1 MCSKEEFMRSIRVYL
16 LIVSFIFAHSIWA
29 QSGAKKDMSMFLENE
44 RNSINI
50 FQNVADSVVNVSN
63 MRKSRA
69 MFDMD
74 SAEVEAGM
82 GSGFIWDKDGFVVTN
97 FHVVDGGDS
106 FLVSFKGNKKQYR
119 AKFVGGDPKK
129 DIAVLRLIENPTD
142 LHPIIPGESK
152 NLMVGQKTL
161 AIGNPLGLDH
171 TLTTGTISA
180 LDRNIKGYAGVT
192 INGMIQTDAS
202 INPGNSGGALLD
214 SQGKLIGIN
223 TMIFNGA
230 GTGSSAG
237 LGFAIPVDIVKFIV
251 PQLIKYG
258 KVIRPGLGVAI
269 LEDYYAARF
278 GLREGAMIKY
288 VDPKGPSAKAGL
300 KGISRNSFGE
310 YFIGDIIVNIDNTPI
325 KNYDELF
332 TAIDKYK
339 IGDTVK
345 VKYVRNNKEKI
356 VTIKLVQI

>member
-1 MCSKEEFMRSIRVYL
+1 MGRLS
-16 LIVSFIFAHSIWA
+16 LIVLLTSFLCANVYSA
-29 QSGAKKDMSMFLENE
+29 PANKTELSMLLENE
-44 RNSINI
+44 RNSISV

-63 MRKSRA
+63 MRKAPRS

-74 SAEVEAGM
+74 ATEVESGM
-82 GSGFIWDKDGFVVTN
+82 GSGFVWDKAGYIVTN

-106 FLVSFKGNKKQYR
+106 FIIAFKDNKKQYR
-119 AKFVGGDPKK
+119 AKLIGADPTK
-129 DIAVLRLIENPTD
+129 DIAVLKLSEVPND
-142 LHPIIPGESK
+142 LHPIIPGDSK
-152 NLMVGQKTL
+152 TLQVGQKAL
-161 AIGNPLGLDH
+161 AIGNPLGFDH
-171 TLTTGTISA
+171 SLTTGSISA
-180 LDRNIKGYAGVT
+180 LERSIKGYGGVS

-230 GTGSSAG
+230 GASASAG
-237 LGFAIPVDIVKFIV
+237 LGFAIPVNIVKNVV

-258 KVIRPGLGVAI
+258 KVIRPGLGVAV

-278 GLREGAMIKY
+278 GLSEGVMIKF

-300 KGISRNSFGE
+300 RGITRNRLGE
-310 YFIGDIIVNIDNTPI
+310 YFVGDIIVAIDSSPV
-325 KNYDELF
+325 KNYDDLF
-332 TAIDKYK
+332 NVIDKYK

-345 VKYVRNNKEKI
+345 VKFIRDNKEKI
-356 VTIKLVQI
+356 VSITLIQI